1 MLGPRMGARL
11 GRDTWQHVAAGHTS
25 GGADGGEAEADDGD
39 GPPTEAAPSEAPG
52 RRAHINITGMGSRYA
67 NVEEVSD
74 VALAINVVL
83 AIASIVA
90 VGYLVFT
97 APSRESPQFAAGRR
111 ADADGYKYARLGV
124 VEPGGGEGRP
134 ASVSTEEQRLGDGQ
148 V

>member
-1 MLGPRMGARL
+1 MGARL

-25 GGADGGEAEADDGD
+25 GGADGGGNPRGEAEATHDGD
-39 GPPTEAAPSEAPG
+39 GPPTEADSDEAPAG
-52 RRAHINITGMGSRYA
+52 RAPINITGMGSRYA

-97 APSRESPQFAAGRR
+97 APSRESPQFATRGT

-124 VEPGGGEGRP
+124 VEDGGGEGRP
-134 ASVSTEEQRLGDGQ
+134 ASSTEEQRLGDGQ